1 MQLHFRHFKV
11 NPLSGF
17 AHSGSSLLAKKNVCQ
32 NVDSVFYICC
42 QLVESDT
49 KTSTQWSDKTVAF
62 LCT

>member
-1 MQLHFRHFKV
+1 MQLHFTHFEV

-17 AHSGSSLLAKKNVCQ
+17 AHSGSSLLPRRMCQ
-32 NVDSVFYICC
+32 NIDGVFYICH
-42 QLVESDT
+42 QLVKSDT